1 MGVKVLRL
9 QFNVMFI
16 QKVHPLINKL
26 AMFGYSL
33 DERAAAETAGQK
45 YEFTFFLEKKKKSS
59 NDFCYDYK
67 YVIMCNNNLVLHYCK
82 SSHLFCLLT
91 QSLAKLHKRNEI
103 FPPTGWVKTK
113 C

>member
-45 YEFTFFLEKKKKSS
+45 YEFTFFLEKKKKI
-59 NDFCYDYK
+59 FQWFLLWLQ
-67 YVIMCNNNLVLHYCK
+67 VCNHV
-82 SSHLFCLLT
+82 
-91 QSLAKLHKRNEI
+91 
-103 FPPTGWVKTK
+103 
-113 C
+113 